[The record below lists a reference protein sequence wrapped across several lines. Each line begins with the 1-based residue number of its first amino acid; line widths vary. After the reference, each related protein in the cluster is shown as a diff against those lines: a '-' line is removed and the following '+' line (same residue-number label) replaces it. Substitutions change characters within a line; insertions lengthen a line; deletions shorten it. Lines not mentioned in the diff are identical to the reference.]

1 MVIGSKAFVCPWF
14 GRSNAA
20 AKMQPQVPGVASL
33 VVSAAQ
39 AKATCPRPKC
49 KPMPLK
55 KFCLGSESVL
65 KEGPVVGELC
75 AGAPGRG
82 GMPVPGGCR
91 LQSKNEDSHKD
102 VNVDVRAPRRTERI
116 ASV

>member
-1 MVIGSKAFVCPWF
+1 M
-14 GRSNAA
+14 
-20 AKMQPQVPGVASL
+20 
-33 VVSAAQ
+33 
-39 AKATCPRPKC
+39 
-49 KPMPLK
+49 
-55 KFCLGSESVL
+55 
-65 KEGPVVGELC
+65 GELC

-91 LQSKNEDSHKD
+91 HQSKNEDSHKD